1 MKTTNDLL
9 NYKNLKIVQDD
20 DFFRFSLDSVLLP
33 NFATITKKT
42 KKILDLGTGNA
53 PIPMILSTKVKD
65 DTELYGIELQEKIFN
80 LAIESLQ
87 INNLNNR
94 IKLINDDMKNL
105 HNYFDMNSFDLILS
119 NPPYFK
125 LFENS
130 TTNDIIEKTI
140 ARHEKAITL
149 NQIIEIAKLYLKNGG
164 TFAMVHRTDRMIEI
178 LELLKKNKLEPKK
191 LQLIYPKENS
201 ESNLMLIEARKN
213 GNPGLKVLAPIIT
226 HYNNGTYT
234 DQIKKYFE

>member
-53 PIPMILSTKVKD
+53 PIPMILSTRVND
-65 DTELYGIELQEKIFN
+65 DTELYGIELQEKIFS

-87 INNLNNR
+87 INNLSKR

-105 HNYFDMNSFDLILS
+105 HNYFNINSFDLILS

-226 HYNNGTYT
+226 HYNNGEYT
-234 DQIKKYFE
+234 KQIKKYFE

>member
-53 PIPMILSTKVKD
+53 PIPMILSTRVND
-65 DTELYGIELQEKIFN
+65 DIELYGIELQEKIFS

-87 INNLNNR
+87 INNLSKR

-105 HNYFDMNSFDLILS
+105 HNYFAINSFDLILS

-149 NQIIEIAKLYLKNGG
+149 NQIVEIVKLYLKNGG

-178 LELLKKNKLEPKK
+178 LEILKKNKLEPKK

-226 HYNNGTYT
+226 HYNNGEYT

>member
-140 ARHEKAITL
+140 ARHEKTITL

-226 HYNNGTYT
+226 HYNNGAYT

>member
-178 LELLKKNKLEPKK
+178 LELLKKNRLEPKK

>member
-53 PIPMILSTKVKD
+53 PIPMILSTRVND
-65 DTELYGIELQEKIFN
+65 DTELYGIELQEKIFS

-87 INNLNNR
+87 INNLSKR

-105 HNYFDMNSFDLILS
+105 HNYFNINSFDLILS

-226 HYNNGTYT
+226 HYNHGEYT
-234 DQIKKYFE
+234 KQIKKYFE

>member
-226 HYNNGTYT
+226 HYNNGAYT